1 MGVIVRSSVSEYVRK
16 RESVR
21 NKLQKLE
28 SHTSERTIV
37 PRMVIFL
44 TAFLDLSKD
53 QICFVR
59 IDLSMSLASSTNLD

>member
-28 SHTSERTIV
+28 SHTSERTNIPSDGHFCSLHRCKV
-37 PRMVIFL
+37 YVISINS
-44 TAFLDLSKD
+44 TAKD
-53 QICFVR
+53 TKFFW
-59 IDLSMSLASSTNLD
+59 L